1 MRLKID
7 LDLETLA
14 SLQEKAGRELRAL
27 DREALAF
34 LRQALGL
41 PFPYPPLADER
52 PHAARAV
59 VGV

>member
-1 MRLKID
+1 MLLKID
-7 LDLETLA
+7 LDLETLQ
-14 SLQEKAGRELRAL
+14 SLQAKAGRELRAL
-27 DREALAF
+27 DREALAL

-52 PHAARAV
+52 HQTPCEP